1 MAKTSAK
8 TSSANSAQTRKAEPT
23 MAEPI
28 RHAQGEPTMA
38 QLLARARNKVQK
50 FEKSQRIEATVL
62 SKSDSNVIFDIG
74 GKSEGI
80 VKEKGYT
87 DAKEFIEGLKVGD
100 KVLAT
105 VLVPETRD
113 GITIL
118 GLKDALKDVSWEEL
132 KKAKTTGEPVPVLG
146 KGVSAPGFVV
156 DAFGIEGFIPT
167 SQLGRE
173 VAKNPQNLV
182 DKYFKAKVMEV
193 DKMNNKVVLSE
204 KEISEAGDI
213 ALTKEAL
220 KSIKEGDVYDGE
232 VTTVATFGAFV
243 KIQVKVK
250 KETAEVE
257 GLVHVSELSYSRVN
271 LPSDVIKVG
280 DKVKVKV
287 LASRDSKLALSIKQ
301 AGKDP
306 WENVEAKFKPE
317 DKVTGK
323 VVRASDF
330 GYFVELAA
338 GVEGLIHIT
347 QVPPSMKIAVGDEVK
362 CTVEE
367 VNVKD
372 KRIALGLVLTSIP
385 LGYK

>member
-1 MAKTSAK
+1 MATTKSTSK
-8 TSSANSAQTRKAEPT
+8 SEPT
-23 MAEPI
+23 MAD
-28 RHAQGEPTMA
+28 
-38 QLLARARNKVQK
+38 LLARAKNKIQK
-50 FEKSQRIEATVL
+50 FEKGQRVEATLL
-62 SKSDSNVIFDIG
+62 SKNADNLIFDIG

-87 DAKEFIEGLKVGD
+87 DAKEYIEGIKAGD
-100 KVLAT
+100 KVMVT
-105 VLVPETRD
+105 ILVPETRD

-118 GLKDALKDVSWEEL
+118 GLKDAMKDISWVKLEEAR
-132 KKAKTTGEPVPVLG
+132 KSGEAVPVLG

-156 DAFGIEGFIPT
+156 DVYGIEGFIPT

-173 VAKNPQNLV
+173 VAKNPQELV
-182 DKYFKAKVMEV
+182 GKYFKAKVMEV
-193 DKMNNKVVLSE
+193 DRLSNKVVLSE

-220 KSIKEGDVYDGE
+220 KTIKEGEVYDGV

-243 KIQVKVK
+243 KIEVPVK
-250 KETAEVE
+250 KEKAGVE
-257 GLVHVSELSYSRVN
+257 GLVHVSELSFSRVN
-271 LPSDVIKVG
+271 LPSDVVKVG
-280 DKVKVKV
+280 DKVEVKV
-287 LASRDSKLALSIKQ
+287 LASHDGKLALSMKQ
-301 AGKDP
+301 ALKDP
-306 WENVEAKFKPE
+306 WADVDKKFKAE

-323 VVRASDF
+323 VVRVSDF
-330 GYFVELAA
+330 GYFVELLP

-347 QVPPSMKIAVGDEVK
+347 QVPPSMKISVGDTVK

>member
-1 MAKTSAK
+1 MTTKTSTK
-8 TSSANSAQTRKAEPT
+8 SEPT
-23 MAEPI
+23 MAE
-28 RHAQGEPTMA
+28 
-38 QLLARARNKVQK
+38 LLARAKNKIQK
-50 FEKSQRIEATVL
+50 FEKGQRVEATVI
-62 SKSDSNVIFDIG
+62 SKSAGSVIFDVG

-87 DAKEFIEGLKVGD
+87 DAKEFIEGLNAGD
-100 KVLAT
+100 KVLVT

-118 GLKDALKDVSWEEL
+118 GLKDAVKDISWDKLE
-132 KKAKTTGEPVPVLG
+132 KAKKSGEEVPVLG
-146 KGVSAPGFVV
+146 RGVSTPGFVV
-156 DAFGIEGFIPT
+156 DVYGIEGFIPT

-182 DKYFKAKVMEV
+182 GKYFKAKVMEV

-220 KSIKEGDVYDGE
+220 KTIKEGEAYNGV
-232 VTTVATFGAFV
+232 VTTVASFGAFV
-243 KIQVKVK
+243 KIEVPVK
-250 KETAEVE
+250 KNKAEVE
-257 GLVHVSELSYSRVN
+257 GLVHVSELSFSRVN
-271 LPSDVIKVG
+271 LPSDVVKVG
-280 DKVKVKV
+280 DKVKVKI
-287 LASRDSKLALSIKQ
+287 LASHDGKLALSIKQ

-306 WENVEAKFKPE
+306 WSEVENKFKSG
-317 DKVTGK
+317 DKATGK
-323 VVRASDF
+323 IVRVSDF
-330 GYFVELAA
+330 GYFVELLP

-347 QVPPSMKIAVGDEVK
+347 QVPPTVKLTVSEEVK
-362 CTVEE
+362 CSVEE
-367 VNVKD
+367 VNAKD

>member
-1 MAKTSAK
+1 MTTTKITS
-8 TSSANSAQTRKAEPT
+8 NKATT
-23 MAEPI
+23 MAE
-28 RHAQGEPTMA
+28 
-38 QLLARARNKVQK
+38 LLARAKNKIQK
-50 FEKSQRIEATVL
+50 FTKGQRVEATVL
-62 SKSDSNVIFDIG
+62 SKNPSNVIFDVG

-80 VKEKGYT
+80 VKEKGFV

-100 KVLAT
+100 KVVVT
-105 VLVPETRD
+105 ILVPETRD

-118 GLKDALKDVSWEEL
+118 GLKDAMKDTSWVKL
-132 KKAKTTGEPVPVLG
+132 QKAKETGEEVPVLG

-156 DAFGIEGFIPT
+156 DVFGIEGFIPT

-173 VAKNPQNLV
+173 VAKNPQDLV
-182 DKYFKAKVMEV
+182 DKYFKAKVMEI

-220 KSIKEGDVYDGE
+220 KKIKEGEVYMGT

-243 KIQVKVK
+243 KIEVPVK
-250 KETAEVE
+250 KEKAGVE
-257 GLVHVSELSYSRVN
+257 GLVHVSELSFSRVN

-280 DKVKVKV
+280 DKVSVKV
-287 LASRDSKLALSIKQ
+287 LAARDGKLALSVKQ
-301 AGKDP
+301 AQKDP
-306 WENVEAKFKPE
+306 WDGIEEKFKAE

-330 GYFVELAA
+330 GYFVELTP

-347 QVPPSMKIAVGDEVK
+347 QVPPTVKLTVGSEVK
-362 CTVEE
+362 CTIEE
-367 VNVKD
+367 VNAKS
-372 KRIALGLVLTSIP
+372 KRIALGLILTSVP
-385 LGYK
+385 VGYK